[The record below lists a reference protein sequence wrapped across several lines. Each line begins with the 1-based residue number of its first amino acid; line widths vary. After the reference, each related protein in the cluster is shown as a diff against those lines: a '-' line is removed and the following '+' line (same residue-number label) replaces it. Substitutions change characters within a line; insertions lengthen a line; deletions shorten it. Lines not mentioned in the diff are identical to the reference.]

1 MLESQ
6 HMLRRDG
13 QVRAGQLRV
22 RARHGRM
29 TPGSCLAQGAITE
42 TRRWNWGTP
51 ARPAPA
57 RPPAPAPARHAR
69 PVNSGRPPAGCRA
82 CDSNPHRA
90 PLCEPR
96 PDTPNNV
103 RDGRRVRRAG
113 HCVQLGLR
121 SGLPSRQRPGT
132 LCEPCTTRTGDC
144 PPSLNRTRR
153 RIMIATGRA
162 WTPTRCPSTLHRRP
176 DASGA
181 AMSCMRRTTCF
192 ASSIPPWSRAR
203 VLGLAR
209 WLALPATS
217 CTSLYTHLS
226 SICERPAAQE
236 SPCVR
241 VCVD

>member
-1 MLESQ
+1 MPCAGGNHRNSTLELGDTCPAGAGSPSGASACPACPPGEFRETPCRMQ
-6 HMLRRDG
+6 GLRFK
-13 QVRAGQLRV
+13 
-22 RARHGRM
+22 
-29 TPGSCLAQGAITE
+29 
-42 TRRWNWGTP
+42 
-51 ARPAPA
+51 PAPCTTCA
-57 RPPAPAPARHAR
+57 
-69 PVNSGRPPAGCRA
+69 CR
-82 CDSNPHRA
+82 DLF
-90 PLCEPR
+90 LCEPR